1 MEGAGKFILLLSLFL
16 SVHINFQC
24 KLKYHTS
31 SFIVTFY
38 LFSSVALLIFS
49 HLQFH
54 CFFPIIFYYKCNMC
68 EWFILLQVPSFVS
81 NMACNGVL
89 TPPAK
94 VTPQIGNPLPVLK
107 FFNPS
112 SPVLKLF
119 ITLPWLEMAAS
130 AFFTHGYFQQEH
142 VDISE
147 AIITC

>member
-1 MEGAGKFILLLSLFL
+1 M
-16 SVHINFQC
+16 
-24 KLKYHTS
+24 
-31 SFIVTFY
+31 
-38 LFSSVALLIFS
+38 
-49 HLQFH
+49 
-54 CFFPIIFYYKCNMC
+54 
-68 EWFILLQVPSFVS
+68 PSFVS

-119 ITLPWLEMAAS
+119 ITLPRLEMAAS
-130 AFFTHGYFQQEH
+130 AIFTHGYFQQEH